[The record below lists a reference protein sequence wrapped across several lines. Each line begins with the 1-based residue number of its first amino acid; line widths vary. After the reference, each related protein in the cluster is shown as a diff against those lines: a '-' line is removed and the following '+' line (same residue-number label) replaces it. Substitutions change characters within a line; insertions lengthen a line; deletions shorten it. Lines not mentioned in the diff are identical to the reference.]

1 MYLGGN
7 GFYWRVAFR
16 SDKPGCIELRRAQVN
31 SPRWNPGLGQYF
43 HSFSGEHGGLW
54 RDLGRAPQM
63 LSGVGFVAQGFDCS
77 SHYRRSDDS
86 NNPRV
91 KFMFDGIEDEVLGDF
106 GLLRGGA
113 AGIEI
118 DRVEA
123 RYGTPSHALVVAY
136 SENHTNIYEPF
147 EDVVAMGQPLPG
159 DRPPIRA
166 DLVFFECPGGGAVF
180 SVGSIAYAGSLS
192 HNGYKNNINQLTTN
206 VLRRFLA
213 AERFYMP
220 SHASDI

>member
-1 MYLGGN
+1 
-7 GFYWRVAFR
+7 
-16 SDKPGCIELRRAQVN
+16 
-31 SPRWNPGLGQYF
+31 
-43 HSFSGEHGGLW
+43 
-54 RDLGRAPQM
+54 M
-63 LSGVGFVAQGFDCS
+63 LCGVGFVAQGFDRS
-77 SHYRRSDDS
+77 SHYRRTEESR
-86 NNPRV
+86 NPRV
-91 KFMFDGIEDEVLGDF
+91 AFMFDGVEDDVLGDF

-118 DRVEA
+118 DRVED
-123 RYGTPSHALVVAY
+123 RYGTPSHALVVAH

-166 DLVFFECPGGGAVF
+166 DMVFFECPGGGAVF

-192 HNGYKNNINQLTTN
+192 HNGYRNNINRLTTN
-206 VLRRFLA
+206 VLGRFLA
-213 AERFYMP
+213 TAPFPMP